1 MVPVIVLNVFYRA
14 YISLI
19 FNICSPFLE
28 HLFAAHKLSLFNIS
42 ITSKIVDVT
51 VKYQYSDH

>member
-1 MVPVIVLNVFYRA
+1 MVQVIVLNVFYRA

-42 ITSKIVDVT
+42 ITSKIVAC
-51 VKYQYSDH
+51 YCEISIE